1 MARPLRIEFPGAVY
15 HVTARG
21 NGRQAIY
28 LNDTDR
34 RHFLAVLSATV
45 EKYNWRCH
53 AYCLM
58 GNHYHLLL
66 ETPDPNLS
74 QGMRQLNGVY
84 TQRFNR
90 SHNRVGH
97 VFQGRFKSILV
108 EKDSHLLELCRYI
121 VCNPVA
127 AGMVVHPAEHEWSSY
142 RYTAKPIK
150 QPDFLSLN
158 WLLTQFS
165 IKRREARRL
174 YREFVDDRIVDTSV
188 TPWSKLVGQVIL
200 GGENFVAEIQALLY
214 EKKEIKEIPKLQRYP
229 GRPSL
234 TELFPLRVS
243 KDKKRRNAAIL
254 EAHCSYGYT
263 LKEIGDSLGIHYTTV
278 SRVVTASKKN
288 M

>member
-15 HVTARG
+15 HITARG

-28 LNDTDR
+28 LDDTDR
-34 RHFLAVLSATV
+34 RHFLTVLSATV

-74 QGMRQLNGVY
+74 LGMRQLNGVY

-90 SHNRVGH
+90 CHNRVGH

-127 AGMVVHPAEHEWSSY
+127 AGMVVNPAEYKWSSY
-142 RYTAKPIK
+142 SYTAKSIP
-150 QPDFLSLN
+150 QPDFLSLD
-158 WLLTQFS
+158 WLLAQFS
-165 IKRREARRL
+165 MERREARRR
-174 YREFVDDRIVDTSV
+174 YREFVDDRIAGTIA
-188 TPWSKLVGQVIL
+188 TPWGKLVGQVIL
-200 GGENFVAEIQALLY
+200 GGESFVAEIQALL
-214 EKKEIKEIPKLQRYP
+214 EDKKEIKEIPKLQRYP
-229 GRPSL
+229 GRPRL
-234 TELFPLRVS
+234 AELFPALVFQ
-243 KDKKRRNAAIL
+243 DKMRRNTAIL

-263 LKEIGDSLGIHYTTV
+263 LKAIGDHLGIHYTTV
-278 SRVVTASKKN
+278 SRVVTASKKS